1 MLPDRHQRIEPGTYA
16 RGGTG
21 RALPHHP
28 IDHCIRAEIGRT
40 NHPTVASLL
49 SEPDALLIKDELP
62 CRIAHRRTVSRPP
75 GFLARQM
82 NAFVVGRLDKEL
94 IQHLLCF

>member
-1 MLPDRHQRIEPGTYA
+1 LVE
-16 RGGTG
+16 
-21 RALPHHP
+21 
-28 IDHCIRAEIGRT
+28 T

-62 CRIAHRRTVSRPP
+62 RRIAHRRTVSRPP
-75 GFLARQM
+75 GLLARQM

-94 IQHLLCF
+94 IQHLLEGFFSRPIGRRHGVKIDR